1 MDNVKIGQLILRL
14 RKENNMT
21 QLQLADLVL
30 HTPRLVLSE
39 PMKTAL
45 SIRGLNLGIFYNKN
59 ILSDNLQVKTTQHYI
74 IRCMLCGFFIIQ
86 HLMRMFYC

>member
-14 RKENNMT
+14 LKENNMT

-45 SIRGLNLGIFYNKN
+45 SITRVLFFMLPFFLG
-59 ILSDNLQVKTTQHYI
+59 
-74 IRCMLCGFFIIQ
+74 
-86 HLMRMFYC
+86 

>member
-1 MDNVKIGQLILRL
+1 MDNVKIGQLILKL

-39 PMKTAL
+39 PIKTAL
-45 SIRGLNLGIFYNKN
+45 SITRVLFFFCYVMLPFSLGL
-59 ILSDNLQVKTTQHYI
+59 LQEFSFHA
-74 IRCMLCGFFIIQ
+74 C
-86 HLMRMFYC
+86 

>member
-1 MDNVKIGQLILRL
+1 MDNIKIGQLILRL

-45 SIRGLNLGIFYNKN
+45 SITRVLFFMLPFFLGL
-59 ILSDNLQVKTTQHYI
+59 LQEFSFLV
-74 IRCMLCGFFIIQ
+74 C
-86 HLMRMFYC
+86 

>member
-1 MDNVKIGQLILRL
+1 MDNIKIGQLILRL

-45 SIRGLNLGIFYNKN
+45 SITRVLFFMLPFFLGL
-59 ILSDNLQVKTTQHYI
+59 LQEFSFHA
-74 IRCMLCGFFIIQ
+74 C
-86 HLMRMFYC
+86 

>member
-1 MDNVKIGQLILRL
+1 MDIVKIGQLILKL

-45 SIRGLNLGIFYNKN
+45 SITRVLFFMLPFFLGLLREFSFHAY
-59 ILSDNLQVKTTQHYI
+59 
-74 IRCMLCGFFIIQ
+74 
-86 HLMRMFYC
+86 

>member
-1 MDNVKIGQLILRL
+1 MDNIKIGQLILRL

-45 SIRGLNLGIFYNKN
+45 SITRVLFFMLPFSLGL
-59 ILSDNLQVKTTQHYI
+59 LQEFSFHA
-74 IRCMLCGFFIIQ
+74 C
-86 HLMRMFYC
+86 

>member
-1 MDNVKIGQLILRL
+1 MDNVKIGQLILKL

-30 HTPRLVLSE
+30 HTPRIILSE

-45 SIRGLNLGIFYNKN
+45 SIKRVLFFMLPFFLGL
-59 ILSDNLQVKTTQHYI
+59 LQ
-74 IRCMLCGFFIIQ
+74 GFSF
-86 HLMRMFYC
+86 HVC

>member
-1 MDNVKIGQLILRL
+1 MDNVKIGQLILKL

-39 PMKTAL
+39 PIKTAL
-45 SIRGLNLGIFYNKN
+45 SITRVLFFFCNITLPFSLGL
-59 ILSDNLQVKTTQHYI
+59 LQEFSFHA
-74 IRCMLCGFFIIQ
+74 C
-86 HLMRMFYC
+86 

>member
-1 MDNVKIGQLILRL
+1 MDNVKIGQLILKL

-45 SIRGLNLGIFYNKN
+45 SITRVLFFMLPFFLGL
-59 ILSDNLQVKTTQHYI
+59 LQEFSFLV
-74 IRCMLCGFFIIQ
+74 C
-86 HLMRMFYC
+86 

>member
-1 MDNVKIGQLILRL
+1 MDIVKIGQLILRL

-21 QLQLADLVL
+21 QLRLADLVL

-45 SIRGLNLGIFYNKN
+45 SITRVLFFMLPFFLGL
-59 ILSDNLQVKTTQHYI
+59 LQEFSFLV
-74 IRCMLCGFFIIQ
+74 C
-86 HLMRMFYC
+86 